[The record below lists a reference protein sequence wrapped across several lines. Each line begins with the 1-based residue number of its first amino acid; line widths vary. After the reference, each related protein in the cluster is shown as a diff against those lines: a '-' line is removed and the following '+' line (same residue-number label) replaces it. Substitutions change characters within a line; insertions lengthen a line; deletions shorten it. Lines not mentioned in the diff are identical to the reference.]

1 MSKTPEPIVPIVQK
15 IIPTDI
21 AVEMKNSYLDY
32 AMSVIVSRALP
43 DVRDGLKP
51 VHRRILYAMH
61 ELGLGAS
68 AKFRK
73 SALVVGEVLGKYHP
87 HGDVACYDALARLAQ
102 DFSLRYPLAIGQGN
116 FGSIDGDPPAA
127 MRYTE
132 IKMAS
137 LAMELLRDIEK
148 ETVDFVPN
156 YDGRLREPTLLPSAI
171 PNLLLMG
178 SIGIAVGM
186 ATKIPPHNLTEVME
200 ALIYLADNEEATPED
215 LFRFV
220 KGPDFPTGG
229 LIFNEADIHHAAASG
244 RGGVLIRGEA
254 EIVETKAGSHQIVIT
269 SVPYQVNKAEL
280 IIKMADLVR
289 EKKVEGIRDIR
300 DESTTLADTRVVIE
314 LKSGVYPEK
323 ILNALYKHT
332 ELETMFHYNMLA
344 LVDGVPK
351 LLSLKAILQE
361 FLAHRQ
367 IIVVKRTKFDLARA
381 KERAHILLGLVKA
394 IDQIDAVIQT
404 IKRSAD
410 ASVAHQNL
418 IKKFDFSEAQATAI
432 LEMKLQKLAGLERQ
446 AIEDELKEKQAL
458 IKELEALLADPKKVR
473 AVIKQE
479 FVAIKDKYGD
489 ARRTKVIPHGVK
501 EIRTEDLVPDTATV
515 LILTRGGY
523 IKRTDPAE
531 YRSQRRGGI
540 GVIDLDTKE
549 EDFVTIFL
557 TAKTHDDLLFFTDR
571 GKVYQIKMYDVP
583 EGKRATKGKSIMNF
597 LSLADNE
604 KVTSVLAV
612 PRGKKGADASLLM
625 VTRHGVA
632 KRVAVKDMSDVRR
645 SGIIAIKLQPGDEL
659 LSVTAVLPG
668 EEAIIATRAGQ
679 AIRFKINS
687 IREMG
692 RAAGG
697 VRAIKLKKKDD
708 VVVGVGSIGA
718 DQKQNQFLVVSENG
732 FGKKTALKEYKVQ
745 GRGGSGIKTAQVT
758 AKTGPLINGQVL
770 DELATEIITISKHG
784 QVIRTTLAEIPSL
797 GRQTQGVRIMKLR
810 PGDALASLTC
820 LAPVV

>member
-1 MSKTPEPIVPIVQK
+1 MSDKDRINLSSSIESRV
-15 IIPTDI
+15 IPTDI
-21 AVEMKNSYLDY
+21 AAEMKNSYLDY

-61 ELGLGAS
+61 ELGLGTS
-68 AKFRK
+68 ARFRK

-102 DFSLRYPLAIGQGN
+102 DFSMRYPLVIGQGN
-116 FGSIDGDPPAA
+116 FGSIDGDRPAA

-132 IKMAS
+132 VKMSS
-137 LAMELLRDIEK
+137 LAGELLRDIEK
-148 ETVDFVPN
+148 ETVNFVPN
-156 YDGRLREPTLLPSAI
+156 YDGSRREPSLLPSAI

-229 LIFNEADIHHAAASG
+229 LIFNEQDIHHAAASG
-244 RGGVLIRGEA
+244 RGGVLVRGEA
-254 EIVETKAGSHQIVIT
+254 EVVESKTGSHQIIIT

-280 IIKMADLVR
+280 ITRLADLVR
-289 EKKVEGIRDIR
+289 EKKLEGIKDIR
-300 DESTTLADTRVVIE
+300 DESTTLEDTRVVIE
-314 LKSGVYPEK
+314 LKGGVYPEK

-361 FLAHRQ
+361 FLKHRE
-367 IIVVKRTKFDLARA
+367 VVVLKRTRFDLARA
-381 KERAHILLGLVKA
+381 EERAHILLGLSKA

-404 IKRSAD
+404 IKRSPSAV
-410 ASVAHQNL
+410 VARENL
-418 IKKFDFSEAQATAI
+418 IKRFDFSALQAIAI

-446 AIEDELKEKQAL
+446 AIEDELKEKQTL
-458 IKELEALLADPKKVR
+458 IRELKALLADPHKVR

-479 FVAIKDKYGD
+479 FIEIKDQYGD
-489 ARRTKVIPHGVK
+489 ARRTKVVVHGVT

-515 LILTRGGY
+515 LIVTRGGY
-523 IKRTDPAE
+523 IKRTDPSE
-531 YRSQRRGGI
+531 YRSQRRGGV

-557 TAKTHDDLLFFTDR
+557 TARTHDDLLFFTDR

-597 LSLADNE
+597 LSLGDSE
-604 KVTSVLAV
+604 RVTSVLAV
-612 PRGKKGADASLLM
+612 PRGKKDHSSLLM
-625 VTRHGVA
+625 VTRRGVA
-632 KRVAVKDMSDVRR
+632 KRVGISDMSDVRR
-645 SGIIAIKLQPGDEL
+645 SGIIAIKLQAGDEL
-659 LSVTAVLPG
+659 LSVAAVASG
-668 EEAIIATRAGQ
+668 EEAIIATSAGQ
-679 AIRFKINS
+679 AIRFKANS

-697 VRAIKLKKKDD
+697 VRAIKLKKSDA
-708 VVVGVGSIGA
+708 VVGLGVIGA
-718 DQKQNQFLVVSENG
+718 EQKQNQFLVVSENG

-745 GRGGSGIKTAQVT
+745 GRGGSGIKTAKIT
-758 AKTGPLINGQVL
+758 GKTGPLINAQVL
-770 DELATEIITISKHG
+770 DEAATEIITISKHG

-810 PGDALASLTC
+810 SGDALASLTC
-820 LAPVV
+820 LSPVV

>member
-1 MSKTPEPIVPIVQK
+1 M
-15 IIPTDI
+15 
-21 AVEMKNSYLDY
+21 
-32 AMSVIVSRALP
+32 
-43 DVRDGLKP
+43 
-51 VHRRILYAMH
+51 
-61 ELGLGAS
+61 
-68 AKFRK
+68 
-73 SALVVGEVLGKYHP
+73 LGKYHP

-102 DFSLRYPLAIGQGN
+102 NFSLRYPLAIGQGN

-132 IKMAS
+132 IKMAP

-148 ETVDFVPN
+148 DTVDFVPN

-200 ALIYLADNEEATPED
+200 ALVYLADHENATPED

-229 LIFNEADIHHAAASG
+229 LIFNEQDIHHAAASG
-244 RGGVLIRGEA
+244 RGGVLVRGEA
-254 EIVETKAGSHQIVIT
+254 EIAETKAGSHQIVIT

-280 IIKMADLVR
+280 IVKMADLVR

-351 LLSLKAILQE
+351 LLSMKAILQE
-361 FLAHRQ
+361 FLAHREV
-367 IIVVKRTKFDLARA
+367 IVLKRTRFDLARA
-381 KERAHILLGLVKA
+381 KDRAHILLGLVKA

-410 ASVAHQNL
+410 VVAAKQNL

-458 IKELEALLADPKKVR
+458 IKELEALLADPQKVR

-479 FVAIKDKYGD
+479 FVVIKDKYGD

-523 IKRTDPAE
+523 VKRTDPAE

-604 KVTSVLAV
+604 KVTSVLAI
-612 PRGKKGADASLLM
+612 PRGKKGSEASLLM
-625 VTRHGVA
+625 VTRQGQA

-645 SGIIAIKLQPGDEL
+645 SGIIAIKLQSGDEL

-708 VVVGVGSIGA
+708 LVVGVGSIGA
-718 DQKQNQFLVVSENG
+718 EQKQNQFLVVSENG

-745 GRGGSGIKTAQVT
+745 GRGGSWIKTAQVT

-770 DELATEIITISKHG
+770 DESATEIITISKHG

>member
-1 MSKTPEPIVPIVQK
+1 MAEEKLEQK

-21 AVEMKNSYLDY
+21 AVEMKTSYLDY

-51 VHRRILYAMH
+51 VHRRVLFAMH
-61 ELGLGAS
+61 EMGLSAS
-68 AKFRK
+68 AKTRK
-73 SALVVGEVLGKYHP
+73 SATVVGEVLGKYHP

-116 FGSIDGDPPAA
+116 FGSIDGDRPAA

-132 IKMAS
+132 VKMSPLAS
-137 LAMELLRDIEK
+137 ELLRDIEK
-148 ETVDFVPN
+148 ETVDFIPS
-156 YDGRLREPTLLPSAI
+156 YDGSRREPTLLPAAV

-200 ALIYLADNEEATPED
+200 ALIYMSDHED
-215 LFRFV
+215 TTTEDILRFV

-229 LIFNEADIHHAAASG
+229 LIFNEADIHHASASG

-254 EIVETKAGSHQIVIT
+254 EIMETKAGSHQIVIT

-280 IIKMADLVR
+280 IVKMADLVR
-289 EKKVEGIRDIR
+289 EKKVEGIKDIR
-300 DESTTLADTRVVIE
+300 DESTTLADTRVVID

-344 LVDGVPK
+344 LIDSVPK
-351 LLSLKAILQE
+351 LFSLKSVLQE
-361 FLAHRQ
+361 FMIHRET
-367 IIVVKRTKFDLARA
+367 VVTKRTRFDLARA
-381 KERAHILLGLVKA
+381 EERAHILLGLSKA

-410 ASVAHQNL
+410 TATAKDNL
-418 IKKFDFSEAQATAI
+418 MKKFDFSERQAVAI
-432 LEMKLQKLAGLERQ
+432 LEMRLQKLAGLERQ
-446 AIEDELKEKQAL
+446 AIEDELKEKLEL
-458 IKELEALLADPKKVR
+458 IKELKSLLADPKKLR

-479 FVAIKDKYGD
+479 FVVIKDKYGD
-489 ARRTKVIPHGVK
+489 ARRTKIIPHGVK
-501 EIRTEDLVPDTATV
+501 EIRTEDLVPDTASV
-515 LILTRGGY
+515 LTLTRGGY
-523 IKRTDPAE
+523 VKRTDPSE
-531 YRSQRRGGI
+531 YRAQKRGGV

-557 TAKTHDDLLFFTDR
+557 TGKTHDDLLFFTDR
-571 GKVYQIKMYDVP
+571 GKVYQIKMYDIP

-612 PRGKKGADASLLM
+612 PRGKKSGTSLLM
-625 VTRHGVA
+625 VTRGGVT
-632 KRVAVKDMSDVRR
+632 KRVRVADMSDVRR
-645 SGIIAIKLQPGDEL
+645 SGIIAIKLQAGDEL
-659 LSVTAVLPG
+659 LSVAAVASG

-692 RAAGG
+692 RSAGG
-697 VRAIKLKKKDD
+697 VRAIKLKKSD
-708 VVVGVGSIGA
+708 VVIGLGA
-718 DQKQNQFLVVSENG
+718 ITAEQKGNQFLVVSENG
-732 FGKKTALKEYKVQ
+732 FGKKTDLKEYKVQ

-758 AKTGPLINGQVL
+758 AKTGSLINAQVL
-770 DELATEIITISKHG
+770 DQSMTEIIAVSKHG

-810 PGDALASLTC
+810 AGDTLASLTC
-820 LAPVV
+820 LSPVV